1 MGRGGGRAATVGR
14 SQLAS
19 GGQVAHVGGGWR
31 ESMRAD
37 WRGMVDAPSLHT
49 APPCVHRMDGHDESR
64 RAGDGLGSSE
74 GARHRA
80 PIVRHSGGTGG
91 NGDTRQRGNRG
102 STPNSGH
109 GSTVTADSARST
121 WTRRANRRSVATT
134 AHAASL
140 SPPRAAPHPQ
150 PTSWRAR
157 PAHSIKRPGEVS
169 AGMCAS
175 GGRGNGRSKNTHHN
189 PTLTISRYT
198 TVAA

>member
-14 SQLAS
+14 SQRAS

-64 RAGDGLGSSE
+64 RAGDVLRSSE

-91 NGDTRQRGNRG
+91 NGDTRQRGNHG

-109 GSTVTADSARST
+109 GSQLPTRPGARGKLD
-121 WTRRANRRSVATT
+121 ANRRSVATT
-134 AHAASL
+134 AHEASL
-140 SPPRAAPHPQ
+140 STPRAAPHPQ

-157 PAHSIKRPGEVS
+157 HAHSIKRPGEVS

-175 GGRGNGRSKNTHHN
+175 GGRGNGRSKNTHNN
-189 PTLTISRYT
+189 PTLTTSRYT